1 MIRRQLART
10 TLAALTAL
18 ALTVSGTVAAQQAVP
33 QGGTLTIAWPEAVNN
48 IDLAYI
54 AGWVAFGA
62 AHHLTDPLIQLDAQG
77 NPQPALA
84 ESWEVSDDAL
94 VYTLFLRD
102 DVTFHDGAR
111 FDAEAVRANIQRT
124 LDDVDTMQHAR
135 FTQYIGSVEVVDDFT
150 VRITLKE
157 LDASFLTDVLAHW
170 QVRPISPNDIPNR
183 SAATMTDGYA
193 GTGPFKFE
201 SFVADDSLVLVKNEN
216 YYRGAPAIDRVVF
229 RFLPELSVHTV
240 ELLAGSVD
248 VSTSLIIDDVA
259 LLEARGLQIVTAP
272 AVGANLLTMNV
283 ARGFTA
289 ELAVRE
295 AIRHAVNRQEIIDSV
310 LSGYA
315 ELSRA
320 GVPEGTVLYTDT
332 VPGVAYDP
340 ELSRRILDEAGW
352 VVGADGFRY
361 RDGVKL
367 QPHFLNPPGGH
378 AANAEVVQEQLRLVG
393 IDTRF
398 EVAEGGTYGP
408 RWREGDYELSMT
420 GQGGTSWGTF
430 LGGEVDPD
438 AFWTINQIR
447 FSEDPQLLAV
457 ADELR
462 AIVAEVRSTVD
473 LDARRATWARGQ
485 QLVQDNALTY
495 WLWHAPTITALQPW
509 VKGYDFYTRTLFLH
523 DAYIER

>member
-1 MIRRQLART
+1 MIRRKLAHI
-10 TLAALTAL
+10 TLAALTAF
-18 ALTVSGTVAAQQAVP
+18 ALTVSGTVAAQQDVP

-48 IDLAYI
+48 LDLAYI

-62 AHHLTDPLIQLDAQG
+62 AHHMTDPLIQLDAQG
-77 NPQPALA
+77 EPQPSLA
-84 ESWEVSDDAL
+84 ERWEVSDDAM
-94 VYTLFLRD
+94 VYTLFLRN

-111 FDAEAVRANIQRT
+111 FDAEAVRANVQRT
-124 LDDVDTMQHAR
+124 LDDPDTMQHAR
-135 FTQYIGSVEVVDDFT
+135 FTQYIDSVEVVDDFT

-170 QVRPISPNDIPNR
+170 QVRPISPNDIPSR
-183 SAATMTDGYA
+183 SAATMTAGYA

-201 SFVADDSLVLVKNEN
+201 SFIADDSLTLVKNEN
-216 YYRGAPAIDRVVF
+216 YWRGAPNIDRVVF

-248 VSTSLIIDDVA
+248 VSTSLILDDVA
-259 LLEARGLQIVTAP
+259 LLEARGLTIETAP

-283 ARGFTA
+283 SRGFTA
-289 ELAVRE
+289 ELAVRQ
-295 AIRHAVNRQEIIDSV
+295 AIRHAVDRQQIIDTV
-310 LSGYA
+310 LNGYA

-320 GVPEGTVLYTDT
+320 GVPEGTVLYTDS
-332 VPGVAYDP
+332 VPGVTYDP
-340 ELSRRILDEAGW
+340 ELAGRILDEAGW
-352 VVGADGFRY
+352 IMGADGIRY
-361 RDGVKL
+361 RDGVAL

-378 AANAEVVQEQLRLVG
+378 AANAEIVQEQLRLIG

-447 FSEDPQLLAV
+447 FSEDPELQAIADQL
-457 ADELR
+457 R
-462 AIVAEVRSTVD
+462 TIVANARSTVD
-473 LDARRATWARGQ
+473 LEARRAIWAEGQ
-485 QLVQDNALTY
+485 QLIQDNALTY
-495 WLWHAPTITALQPW
+495 WLWHAPTVVAFQPW

-523 DAYIER
+523 DAYIDR